1 MRECGCQ
8 CGHERGVCHTDWT
21 RDGREFGGGVTVK
34 RDLST
39 QTTAIRITIRTT
51 QTRYAAY
58 CYCRIVTL
66 GYITDTAQHS
76 DATGQRTR
84 VSSSTYITI
93 QVQFLNIIRDNARK
107 GPVKVHF
114 NKSLKFRP
122 LLDIGKSVLKS

>member
-51 QTRYAAY
+51 VDANEVRGTLH
-58 CYCRIVTL
+58 IVIV
-66 GYITDTAQHS
+66 G
-76 DATGQRTR
+76 
-84 VSSSTYITI
+84 SS
-93 QVQFLNIIRDNARK
+93 L
-107 GPVKVHF
+107 
-114 NKSLKFRP
+114 
-122 LLDIGKSVLKS
+122 